1 MTSPSQHTTSQPG
14 LPGAIAASVAAG
26 TAPPRHYTPGAQ
38 GPGVGLPGDRSARM
52 AARRA
57 FVDLKQTYL
66 LALAGAAQADTAW
79 LRNQVR
85 QAEEPVDLWL
95 LRGPVFAALAGAEP
109 ERRRCRQMLRRG
121 LDSVF
126 ADSEPASGFAPF

>member
-1 MTSPSQHTTSQPG
+1 MISHALSSPAVVSPSADSM
-14 LPGAIAASVAAG
+14 A
-26 TAPPRHYTPGAQ
+26 PRHYTNGAYAPGI
-38 GPGVGLPGDRSARM
+38 GLPGDRMARM

-66 LALAGAAQADTAW
+66 LALDDVTDPEAGW

-85 QAEEPVDLWL
+85 LAEEPVDLWL
-95 LRGPVFAALAGAEP
+95 LRGPVFATLSGAEP
-109 ERRRCRQMLRRG
+109 ERRRRRQMLRRG

-126 ADSEPASGFAPF
+126 ADSEPVSHFAPF